1 MVKTIQ
7 RFNVRRMYSLLH
19 IQFIN
24 IQKASTVHKYVT
36 FDWKDRMSFYSVVGN
51 WRLCLFV
58 FQGKPV
64 NRYVQFLVL
73 SLSLFSPIEWQLI
86 FKRLTTNS
94 TYMFNVRT
102 IFSWYFCLVFPFH
115 PNRIPIDVNEY
126 HGPTFIIRN
135 SRCARPALLFF
146 IEQKQYNLSM
156 MIITSNLIMLAL
168 ISTKMILICFV
179 NLLVFHSI

>member
-94 TYMFNVRT
+94 IYMFVPYLVGIFALCFRFIQTAYQLMWMNIMARRSLYGIHVVQGQRYYFLLNKNNT
-102 IFSWYFCLVFPFH
+102 IYRWW
-115 PNRIPIDVNEY
+115 
-126 HGPTFIIRN
+126 
-135 SRCARPALLFF
+135 
-146 IEQKQYNLSM
+146 
-156 MIITSNLIMLAL
+156 
-168 ISTKMILICFV
+168 
-179 NLLVFHSI
+179 